1 MAGKTAGFDLQEA
14 TKSINGIGTATI
26 RLGER
31 EYVIQER
38 KRQAQ
43 AEWRKRFEDAFEAVS
58 DLIVL
63 MLRQVNQ
70 DVPGLGSGQGE
81 EGELAE
87 VTPEEE
93 QAQVAEAKG
102 FLIKLLS
109 QANNLVADVLDQAL
123 DLLVSYSLSLEKD
136 RDYILSEVYDSQI
149 VDALVEVLKLAYPF
163 GSLVTQLGKMGRL
176 PASGLGK
183 SKT

>member
-1 MAGKTAGFDLQEA
+1 MKEASTAV
-14 TKSINGIGTATI
+14 NGIGTATI

-31 EYVIQER
+31 EYTIQER

-43 AEWRKRFEDAFEAVS
+43 AEWRKRFEDAFENVS
-58 DLIVL
+58 DLIVI
-63 MLRQVNQ
+63 MLRQI
-70 DVPGLGSGQGE
+70 DRDIPGLKSGQGD
-81 EGELAE
+81 EGSEQAE
-87 VTPEEE
+87 PSPEEE
-93 QAQVAEAKG
+93 QTQVDEAKS

-109 QANNLVADVLDQAL
+109 QANSLVSGVLDQAL
-123 DLLVSYSLSLEKD
+123 DLLVSYSPSLERD
-136 RDYILSEVYDSQI
+136 RDYIVDECYDSQI

-163 GSLVTQLGKMGRL
+163 GSLVAQLGKMGRL